1 MKQQNNHTREAAAG
15 KTGNFTASQHATR
28 LAPWPPR
35 PSCWKD
41 SRASSTKRPTA
52 GSRQKHPVREEAPGQ
67 DQEREGQ
74 DGELGTASR
83 GTHLCT
89 DLASPRAVPAAR
101 PAVPPAQTHPEA
113 VQPQRSTFRPGSR
126 GNPCLQLACPRSRL
140 KPEGN
145 VRREARPS
153 LAPGRP
159 GSGESAPGS
168 GQVKQAALLQADR
181 GGRKA
186 GGQSLSG
193 RPLPLLPGTEEEF

>member
-1 MKQQNNHTREAAAG
+1 MATAAKLLEGQQGIIYQEANCG
-15 KTGNFTASQHATR
+15 LPPEASR
-28 LAPWPPR
+28 VR
-35 PSCWKD
+35 RG
-41 SRASSTKRPTA
+41 SRARPGERGA
-52 GSRQKHPVREEAPGQ
+52 GRRA
-67 DQEREGQ
+67 
-74 DGELGTASR
+74 

-101 PAVPPAQTHPEA
+101 PEVPPAQTHPEA

-126 GNPCLQLACPRSRL
+126 GNPRLQLACPRSRL

-193 RPLPLLPGTEEEF
+193 RPLQLLPGTEEEF